1 VADVELEDPRSLDSA
16 LEVSLRRLCER
27 TGWDLAQIWVPS
39 DDGLR
44 LDCSSVHHQASR
56 QLDMFRKRSES
67 SRFEPSAGLP
77 GTAWSSGRLV
87 SIEEVSSSDSRC
99 VRAALAQERHPEAG
113 LAAQAVADGEVV
125 GVLELFSLERRPTD
139 ESLVETVMASA
150 AEVGPLVM
158 RRRVEE
164 TLRRSAEQFRAVAE
178 NAVDAIVSADGQ
190 GRVTYF
196 DRAAERIFGYRATQ
210 VLGQPLRLIMP
221 ERFPV
226 TDSEGSERL
235 LTLGEASL
243 IGKTF
248 ELQGRRK
255 GGGDFPVE
263 VALSSWSV
271 GGETFFTSIIR
282 DITERKQAQEALTRS
297 EMRYRTLAEDS
308 TNVICVSDPNAIYT
322 YVSPACRTLFG
333 YEPEEL
339 IGCPAQDFCHHDDL
353 EDLQHAYDA
362 TLLSGAL
369 VTFAHRFLRKDGVY
383 GWIESTF
390 RQMRDPV
397 TGDVVEVQA
406 SVRDITDRKRAE
418 DELRSLAASLE
429 ASNRELDHFAT
440 VASHDLQEPLR
451 KIQAFG
457 DRLKSKYDGVLDER
471 GVDYLERMESAASR
485 MRALIDNLLALSRV
499 TTKGQPFTPV
509 DLEEAAHAVVSDL
522 ELLIAERGA
531 RVEIGQLPTVEAD
544 PLQMRQLIQNLIAN
558 SLKFSREGVPP
569 VLKVYSEAVA
579 PNDGGESD
587 LELTRVFVE
596 DNGIG
601 FEEKYL
607 DRIFTVF
614 ERLHGRS
621 EYAGTGMGLAICRK
635 IATHH
640 GGDITARSAPGE
652 GATFIVTLPLRRPE
666 GEEG

>member
-1 VADVELEDPRSLDSA
+1 MTEVELEDLRSLDSA
-16 LEVSLRRLCER
+16 LELSLRRLCER
-27 TGWDLAQIWVPS
+27 TGWELAQIWVPS
-39 DDGLR
+39 EDGSR

-56 QLDMFRKRSES
+56 RLDTFRKRSES

-77 GTAWSSGRLV
+77 GTTWSSGRLV
-87 SIEEVSSSDSRC
+87 SFEEMSSTDPRC
-99 VRAALAQERHPEAG
+99 ARAALAQESCPEAG

-125 GVLELFSLERRPTD
+125 GVLELLSLDRRAKD
-139 ESLVETVMASA
+139 ESLVETVLASA

-158 RRRVEE
+158 RRQVEE
-164 TLRRSAEQFRAVAE
+164 TLRRSAEQFRAVAQT
-178 NAVDAIVSADGQ
+178 AVDAIVSADGQ

-196 DRAAERIFGYRATQ
+196 NRAAERIFGFRAAQ
-210 VLGQPLRLIMP
+210 VIGQSLRLIMP

-271 GGETFFTSIIR
+271 GGEPFFTSIIR
-282 DITERKQAQEALTRS
+282 DITERKHAQEALTQS
-297 EMRYRTLAEDS
+297 ELRYRTLAEDS
-308 TNVICVSDPNAIYT
+308 TNVICISDPTAVYT

-353 EDLQHAYDA
+353 EGLQHAYDA
-362 TLLSGAL
+362 TLLSGAP
-369 VTFAHRFLRKDGVY
+369 VTFAHRFRHRDGVY

-397 TGDVVEVQA
+397 SGDIIEVQA
-406 SVRDITDRKRAE
+406 SVRDITERKRAE

-471 GVDYLERMESAASR
+471 GQDYLERMESAASR

-509 DLEEAAHAVVSDL
+509 DLEEVAWTVVSDL
-522 ELLIAERGA
+522 ELLIGDNGG
-531 RVEIGQLPTVEAD
+531 RVEIAQLPTVEAD

-558 SLKFSREGVPP
+558 SLKFSREGVAP
-569 VLKVYSEAVA
+569 LIKLYSEAV
-579 PNDGGESD
+579 PPPDDGGREVES
-587 LELTRVFVE
+587 TRVFVE

-621 EYAGTGMGLAICRK
+621 QYAGTGMGLAICKK

-666 GEEG
+666 GEEA

>member
-1 VADVELEDPRSLDSA
+1 MTEGKLEDLRSLDSA
-16 LEVSLRRLCER
+16 LELSLRRLCER
-27 TGWDLAQIWVPS
+27 SGWDLAQVWVPS
-39 DDGLR
+39 EDGSR
-44 LDCSSVHHQASR
+44 LDCSPVHHQASR
-56 QLDMFRKRSES
+56 RLDMFRKRSES
-67 SRFEPSAGLP
+67 SRLELSAGLP
-77 GTAWSSGRLV
+77 GVALSSGRLV
-87 SIEEVSSSDSRC
+87 SIDEVSPSDPRC
-99 VRAALAQERHPEAG
+99 GRAALAQERYPESG
-113 LAAQAVADGEVV
+113 LAARAVAADEVV
-125 GVLELFSLERRPTD
+125 GVLELLDLERRTKD
-139 ESLVETVMASA
+139 DSLRETILAV
-150 AEVGPLVM
+150 AEEIGPLVR

-178 NAVDAIVSADGQ
+178 NAVDAIISADGQ
-190 GRVTYF
+190 GRITYF
-196 DRAAERIFGYRATQ
+196 NRAAERIFGYRAAQ
-210 VLGQPLRLIMP
+210 ALGQPLRLIMP
-221 ERFPV
+221 ERFPI

-248 ELQGRRK
+248 ELQGRSR
-255 GGGDFPVE
+255 GGADLPLE

-271 GGETFFTSIIR
+271 GGETFFTSIVR
-282 DITERKQAQEALTRS
+282 DIAERKYAQEALTRS

-308 TNVICVSDPNAIYT
+308 TNVICVSDPNAVYT

-339 IGCPAQDFCHHDDL
+339 IGCPAQDFCHPDDL
-353 EDLQHAYDA
+353 EGLQHAYDA

-369 VTFAHRFLRKDGVY
+369 ITFAHRFRRKDGGY

-390 RQMRDPV
+390 RQMRDPMS
-397 TGDVVEVQA
+397 GDIAEVQA

-457 DRLKSKYDGVLDER
+457 DRLKSRYDDVLDER
-471 GVDYLERMESAASR
+471 GQDYLERMESAASR

-509 DLEEAAHAVVSDL
+509 DLEEVAHAVVSDL
-522 ELLIAERGA
+522 ELLIGDNGG
-531 RVEIGQLPTVEAD
+531 RVEIAELPTIEAD

-569 VLKVYSEAVA
+569 VIKLYSEEV
-579 PNDGGESD
+579 PSTDGSGHEAESA
-587 LELTRVFVE
+587 RVVVE

-621 EYAGTGMGLAICRK
+621 QCAGTGMGLAICKK
-635 IATHH
+635 IANHH

-652 GATFIVTLPLRRPE
+652 GATFIVTLPLTRPE
-666 GEEG
+666 GEEE